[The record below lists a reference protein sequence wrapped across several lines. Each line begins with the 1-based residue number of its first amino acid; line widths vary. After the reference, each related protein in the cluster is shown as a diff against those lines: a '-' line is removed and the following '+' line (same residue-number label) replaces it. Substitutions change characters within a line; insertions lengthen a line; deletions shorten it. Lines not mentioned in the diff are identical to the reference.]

1 MIEALSKVAEVAPK
15 GAETKSSFD
24 PDKKIG
30 KGEVSNSNE
39 AKAKDKSYDTDK
51 KLNKDK
57 TSQKDAK
64 ESDAKSDSE
73 QQNEVEKNKMEPPV
87 VIRFKCPEG
96 VDPKE
101 FERQLKAQERGLNS
115 QTVAEN
121 KKNREAYEA
130 RKEETGNG
138 RDVESKKAQ
147 EFATE
152 LAKKFSIPNVVIT
165 GISITKEKIGEVG
178 VTDGKNWSLIQKKL
192 SGSFFGTGDMF
203 ASAFLAAVLHGN
215 NLEKSCSIAAD
226 FIRLAIMNTKQN
238 PLFGPNYAAGLP
250 WLLDEIEKQV

>member
-15 GAETKSSFD
+15 GSETKSSFD

-39 AKAKDKSYDTDK
+39 AKAKDKSYDPDK

-147 EFATE
+147 EFARQKAIQSRIETNQKKGMSYSDAKKEAEDWIKTQAALHNPDQIAGGDPSKVSKMGDAKVNSSIGAQWKSRVNELKTAVDDYSKGKTPEE
-152 LAKKFSIPNVVIT
+152 LA
-165 GISITKEKIGEVG
+165 
-178 VTDGKNWSLIQKKL
+178 
-192 SGSFFGTGDMF
+192 
-203 ASAFLAAVLHGN
+203 
-215 NLEKSCSIAAD
+215 
-226 FIRLAIMNTKQN
+226 NTKMN
-238 PLFGPNYAAGLP
+238 VKL
-250 WLLDEIEKQV
+250 IMEK